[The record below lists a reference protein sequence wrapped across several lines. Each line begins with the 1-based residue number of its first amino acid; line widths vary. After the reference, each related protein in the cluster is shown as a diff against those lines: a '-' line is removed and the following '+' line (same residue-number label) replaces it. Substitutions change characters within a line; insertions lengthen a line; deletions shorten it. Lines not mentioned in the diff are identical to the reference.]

1 MKRGKKLKLPPSAMF
16 VIFLMVGFGAG
27 YTANDYITYPPTVS
41 QPSLSPLPTAS
52 VAEGDVSVCFTPN
65 KRCQALI
72 IREIG
77 QAKQSIFVQAYSFTD
92 KEIATALAAAAT
104 RGVMVKVIL
113 DRSNRKDERSAK
125 NILQDQKIPF
135 RFDSPSGI
143 AHNKIMIIDATKVIS
158 GSYNFSAA
166 AYKRNTE
173 NLLVIRNAPLA
184 KDYIQNWQGRWDVS
198 R

>member
-1 MKRGKKLKLPPSAMF
+1 MKRGKKLKLPPAVML
-16 VIFLMVGFGAG
+16 VILLMVGFGAG
-27 YTANDYITYPPTVS
+27 YTTKDYIPPS
-41 QPSLSPLPTAS
+41 QESTQLPLSPSGSIT
-52 VAEGDVSVCFTPN
+52 EGDVSVCFTPN
-65 KRCQALI
+65 KRCQSLI
-72 IREIG
+72 IGEIS

-92 KEIATALAAAAT
+92 EEIAGALAAAAA

-135 RFDSPSGI
+135 RFDAPNGI
-143 AHNKIMIIDATKVIS
+143 AHNKIMIIDAAKVIS

-198 R
+198 K